1 MVKKIFQAH
10 LIILFLSNVAVASE
24 QRIQEGSYHF
34 VGDERAMS
42 ICAAA
47 LESKS
52 SIVAEAKRLHITRK
66 SLKDVTCN
74 GQPLP
79 DFIAA
84 NKFTAGSKALASA
97 Q

>member
-1 MVKKIFQAH
+1 MKRILQAQ
-10 LIILFLSNVAVASE
+10 LIILFFSNVALASE
-24 QRIQEGSYHF
+24 QRIQKSSYHF
-34 VGDERAMS
+34 VGDERVMS

-66 SLKDVTCN
+66 SLNDVTCN

-79 DFIAA
+79 DFITA
-84 NKFTAGSKALASA
+84 NKFNLGSKALASA

>member
-1 MVKKIFQAH
+1 MKKIFQAV
-10 LIILFLSNVAVASE
+10 IMLFFSNLAAASE

-34 VGDERAMS
+34 VGDKRALS

-74 GQPLP
+74 GQTLP
-79 DFIAA
+79 DFTTA
-84 NKFTAGSKALASA
+84 NKFIAGSKALASA

>member
-1 MVKKIFQAH
+1 MKKIFKAH
-10 LIILFLSNVAVASE
+10 LIILFLSNVALASE
-24 QRIQEGSYHF
+24 QRIQEDSYRF
-34 VGDERAMS
+34 VGDEIAMN

-52 SIVAEAKRLHITRK
+52 SIVAQAKRLHITRK

-74 GQPLP
+74 GLPLR
-79 DFIAA
+79 DFA
-84 NKFTAGSKALASA
+84 TASKLILGSKALASA